1 MTSEDVGHRSDVASP
16 AQGDAKVE
24 QLRKLM
30 AAADGGKGVQAY
42 IIPSEDPH
50 MVLPEAK
57 HDILASTLDHHT
69 PTCFSLTQH

>member
-1 MTSEDVGHRSDVASP
+1 MTLQTAGHRSDVASSP

-50 MVLPEAK
+50 MVLFEAK
-57 HDILASTLDHHT
+57 HGIHT
-69 PTCFSLTQH
+69 AMGMPQCVPL

>member
-1 MTSEDVGHRSDVASP
+1 MTLEAVGHKSDVAAP
-16 AQGDAKVE
+16 AKPDAKVE

-50 MVLPEAK
+50 MVLPQ
-57 HDILASTLDHHT
+57 
-69 PTCFSLTQH
+69 TQA

>member
-1 MTSEDVGHRSDVASP
+1 MTLQTAGHRSDVASS
-16 AQGDAKVE
+16 AQGDGKVE

-50 MVLPEAK
+50 MVLSEAK
-57 HDILASTLDHHT
+57 HGI
-69 PTCFSLTQH
+69 